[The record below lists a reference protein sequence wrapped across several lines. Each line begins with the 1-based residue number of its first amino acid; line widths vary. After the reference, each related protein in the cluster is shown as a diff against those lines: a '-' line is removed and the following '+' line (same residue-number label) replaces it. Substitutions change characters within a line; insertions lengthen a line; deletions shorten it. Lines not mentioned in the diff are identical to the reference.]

1 MSMMFFVII
10 GMTIVFVIVVIK
22 KERILVYD
30 DGIRIKD
37 FMYPLWIPNDTI
49 VSLRMVD
56 KLPKLIH
63 RTNGSGFDRI
73 QKGYFTIKKDGAEHS
88 ENATLYIR
96 NRKSKAIEI
105 RTVKGLVYVNCKY
118 DLQTEELFDEMKAT
132 VKMLKEGE
140 LNYNAKRPRTY
151 RSVAVIFLFFFM
163 ILFPIIFLDYGNE
176 IVLNEDMI
184 EIQGDYSM
192 EIPLSDIDTLM
203 LVESL
208 PSIKLRTN
216 GISTRKVDIG
226 NFKMSSG
233 DKCRLYINKST
244 PMFIE
249 IRLAAHN
256 SQHKVIFINRK
267 TVEETKSLYDD
278 ICAKKWE
285 VIANGER

>member
-1 MSMMFFVII
+1 MFFVII

-49 VSLRMVD
+49 VSLTMVD

-163 ILFPIIFLDYGNE
+163 ILFPIIFFDYENE

-285 VIANGER
+285 VIGNGER